1 MSAPDLTPPTGS
13 ALDELLAGHA
23 LGDLD
28 EAEQAELQRH
38 LAADPSLQVRL
49 DELTTTLQ
57 LLPLAL
63 PNQELPPARLRR
75 RLLKPAAPAPARP
88 AATAPPRWAGVAMA
102 AMAGAL
108 VLMGVQV
115 QQLRHQL
122 AERPP
127 AAGAAG
133 DPLPVSRTMALKGM
147 TPSGAVSGQVV
158 VQADQGYNLLR
169 LKGLPAPP
177 PQHAYR
183 LWAEV
188 DGRQVGCVQFVPDL
202 AGTVAMPIPTEPSS
216 SASKLSISLEPLRPG
231 GDQPRGPRVLTSV

>member
-1 MSAPDLTPPTGS
+1 MSASDPTPVNGS
-13 ALDELLAGHA
+13 GLDELLAGHA

-28 EAEQAELQRH
+28 EAEQAELQRQ

-75 RLLKPAAPAPARP
+75 RLLKPAAPAPARQGP
-88 AATAPPRWAGVAMA
+88 APRPRWAGLAMA
-102 AMAGAL
+102 AMAGGL

-115 QQLRHQL
+115 QQLRQQL
-122 AERPP
+122 AQRPP
-127 AAGAAG
+127 AAAATAE
-133 DPLPVSRTMALKGM
+133 PLPVSRTMALKGM
-147 TPSGAVSGQVV
+147 TPTGPVSGQVV
-158 VQADQGYNLLR
+158 VRADQGYNMLR

-177 PQHAYR
+177 PEHVYK

-202 AGTVAMPIPTEPSS
+202 AGTVSMPIPSEPSS
-216 SASKLSISLEPLRPG
+216 SAAKLSISLEPLRPG